1 MKKYLQC
8 DSKFWSITIEE
19 NDETKLFIRYGN
31 LCDYEELNVKKV
43 EKQFPSKE
51 ECQKYCE
58 EASKTKEDKGYQEV
72 VPGQQIQQQIQKNDS
87 PIQNRPVQ
95 TKQQQKQSNAIKRTG
110 SLKPDTIAAITD
122 DALNGRQQ
130 AIKGPAVDL
139 GKGTI
144 PLGKVMLAQTWNE
157 EIDPKGYYLSEK
169 LDGMRMIWT
178 GSKMYS
184 RNGNPI
190 QFPDF
195 FVQGWPKSYL
205 DGELWL
211 ERDQFS
217 KLVSITKR
225 QVPVEDDWRK
235 VKYMVF
241 DAPGLKLP
249 FKDRYLRFKQACE
262 QANQYI
268 VYVPHI
274 VCKGYDHLIDELE
287 AVQDLE
293 GEGLMLRDPDSTYE
307 QRRSDKLLKVKT
319 FMDDEATVLAHEEGT
334 GRCQGMLGSLKV
346 KNTSGIVFNIGSGLT
361 DDIRQKPP
369 KIGSRITYKY
379 YGVSKNN
386 VPRFPIYL
394 RERPKE

>member
-8 DSKFWSITIEE
+8 DSKFWQINIDD
-19 NDETKLFIRYGN
+19 NETQLFIRYGN

-43 EKQFPSKE
+43 EKQFQSKE
-51 ECQKYCE
+51 ECEKYYQ
-58 EASKTKEDKGYQEV
+58 EASKMKLEKGYIEV
-72 VPGQQIQQQIQKNDS
+72 QAGQQIQQQQLKKDSEIQ
-87 PIQNRPVQ
+87 QNRSVQ
-95 TKQQQKQSNAIKRTG
+95 QKQQQKQIDTIKRSG
-110 SLKPDTIAAITD
+110 LIKADTIAALTD
-122 DALNGRQQ
+122 DALRGRQQ
-130 AIKGPAVDL
+130 LIKGGVVDL

-144 PLGKVMLAQTWNE
+144 PTGKVMLAQTWNE

-190 QFPDF
+190 QFPEF
-195 FVQGWPKSYL
+195 FVKGWPKSYL

-225 QVPVEDDWRK
+225 QVPVEEDWRR

-249 FKDRYLRFKQACE
+249 FKDRYQKFKQACE
-262 QANQYI
+262 QANEYI

-274 VCKGYDHLIDELE
+274 ECKGYDHMIDELE
-287 AVQDLE
+287 AVQEKE
-293 GEGLMLRDPDSTYE
+293 GEGLMLRDPDSLYE

-319 FMDDEATVLAHEEGT
+319 FQDDEATVLAHEQGS

-346 KNTSGIVFNIGSGLT
+346 KNTSGIIFNIGSGLT

-369 KIGSRITYKY
+369 KIGSTITYKY